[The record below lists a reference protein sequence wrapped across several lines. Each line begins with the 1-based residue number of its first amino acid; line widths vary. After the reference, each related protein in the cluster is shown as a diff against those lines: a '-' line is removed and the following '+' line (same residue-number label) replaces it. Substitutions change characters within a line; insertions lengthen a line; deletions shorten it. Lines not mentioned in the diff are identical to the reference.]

1 MAEERDTTGQTT
13 AAAGGPEAG
22 TPVLTPGGA
31 ATGEEIPDS
40 GDLTELLQELRVLIP
55 GVQVLTGFLVILPF
69 SQGFARIPAAE
80 RWVYLA
86 AFICALTSL
95 VLFTA
100 PAAQHRLERPLR
112 DRARFKQFA
121 TGMTIV
127 GLIPLSL
134 SLVLTTQLVVSQTIG
149 YGTALAVSLVVAV
162 LIGGVWWAWPLEARR
177 QARRAH

>member
-1 MAEERDTTGQTT
+1 MTEERNAAGQQT
-13 AAAGGPEAG
+13 AAAGTPETG
-22 TPVLTPGGA
+22 TPMLAPGNTAIGD
-31 ATGEEIPDS
+31 EVPDS

-69 SQGFARIPAAE
+69 SQGFARIPNAE

-86 AFICALTSL
+86 AFICVLISL
-95 VLFTA
+95 ILFTA

-121 TGMTIV
+121 TGMTIA

-149 YGTALAVSLVVAV
+149 YGTALAVSLVVAA

>member
-1 MAEERDTTGQTT
+1 M
-13 AAAGGPEAG
+13 
-22 TPVLTPGGA
+22 
-31 ATGEEIPDS
+31 
-40 GDLTELLQELRVLIP
+40 ELLQELRVLIP

-69 SQGFARIPAAE
+69 SQGFARIPSGE

-95 VLFTA
+95 VLFSA

-112 DRARFKQFA
+112 DRAQFKQFA
-121 TGMTIV
+121 TGMTIA

-134 SLVLTTQLVVSQTIG
+134 ALVLTTQLVVSQTIG
-149 YGTALAVSLVVAV
+149 YGTALAASLVVAA
-162 LIGGVWWAWPLEARR
+162 LIGTVWWAWPLEARR